1 MRKTKKS
8 VMLTVPPKLV
18 KPNICNTFGADSL
31 SEDSAVGKLQY
42 SDLYASA

>member
-1 MRKTKKS
+1 MRKKKKS

-18 KPNICNTFGADSL
+18 KPNISNNFGADSL